1 MANLQPKCPNSYPSD
16 AAPCDPQ
23 LPIRA
28 LQHRIEHQLM
38 SERDFSG
45 YNVSVWL
52 LKNRDRV
59 EYVVEHNKSLWPARF
74 LSVFSARN
82 CGTRESA
89 TERP

>member
-1 MANLQPKCPNSYPSD
+1 
-16 AAPCDPQ
+16 
-23 LPIRA
+23 
-28 LQHRIEHQLM
+28 M